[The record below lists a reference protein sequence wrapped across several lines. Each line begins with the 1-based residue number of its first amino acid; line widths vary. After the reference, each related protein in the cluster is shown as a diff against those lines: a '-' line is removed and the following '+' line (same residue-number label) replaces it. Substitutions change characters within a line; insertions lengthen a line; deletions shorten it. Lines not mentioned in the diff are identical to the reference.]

1 MQKIGTPGAASQN
14 WAFFACALR
23 RTKPPV
29 RREKTSSS
37 EPSDTGLSGAFAA
50 ASMASTSVVFF
61 FECGRPRR
69 ACVRACLASLPRLD
83 HVLGRHARERCQQ
96 NHVGLTSALPP
107 HTRRPPPQFEFPRLR
122 RRQMQPWH
130 LGAHEHG
137 RKGRL
142 HGGGAALALS
152 ECVGRDCTQTSSP
165 NPPLAPAG

>member
-69 ACVRACLASLPRLD
+69 ACVRACLASLPCLD

-96 NHVGLTSALPP
+96 NQVALPAL
-107 HTRRPPPQFEFPRLR
+107 FLR
-122 RRQMQPWH
+122 IH
-130 LGAHEHG
+130 
-137 RKGRL
+137 
-142 HGGGAALALS
+142 AALHRNLNSRAFVAGKCNLGIWARTS
-152 ECVGRDCTQTSSP
+152 MDEKAGCTGE
-165 NPPLAPAG
+165 ARRWR